1 MAPGNQLRAHTGV
14 PMNDKIRIVVVD
26 DHPLLRE
33 GVVKTLGMQPDFEV
47 VGQGATADDASDL
60 ACDLLPDILLL
71 DITIRE
77 SGLHAIREIADS
89 CPAIKLV
96 ILTASEQEGDVVAA
110 LRAGARAYILND
122 VAPTELVAVLRAV
135 YAGEVYITP
144 SLAASLLHEMAASR
158 GKAAQLAGPLD
169 KLTDREREILEGV
182 AAGLSNKEIGKRLF
196 LSEKTIKHYMTNILQ
211 KLQVRNRVE
220 AALFAQRHLPNQQA
234 EGKAAQHGGTETRR
248 GSGNQA
254 PATKDR

>member
-1 MAPGNQLRAHTGV
+1 MT
-14 PMNDKIRIVVVD
+14 MNDKIRVVVVD

-71 DITIRE
+71 DINIRD

-96 ILTASEQEGDVVAA
+96 ILTASEQEGDV
-110 LRAGARAYILND
+110 
-122 VAPTELVAVLRAV
+122 APAELVAVLRAV

-158 GKAAQLAGPLD
+158 GKASQLASPLD

-182 AAGLSNKEIGKRLF
+182 AAGLSN
-196 LSEKTIKHYMTNILQ
+196 
-211 KLQVRNRVE
+211 
-220 AALFAQRHLPNQQA
+220 
-234 EGKAAQHGGTETRR
+234 TETWIDGGEAGSRHRNQRPMKHSRR
-248 GSGNQA
+248 DVKRGGCASINVRAAYDSTSASSSSSGACSTGSESTRPMMKGS
-254 PATKDR
+254 K